1 MILAFWVDRMLTKD
15 VLVYQSAFRTSRED
29 KNENKDRIKGCCCQ
43 GLLLDHFRSEITY
56 SISWESRHATSIP
69 HGRIESIPKEGRC
82 HWIHYIALFLNSLY
96 RRKEIKI
103 KIRSI
108 KYILTDFSADE
119 TECQLFYSHFF
130 WLSLFLVLFLAFQ
143 RFICYS
149 KGCFSDLQAFPWL
162 NWLLFLQRHRK
173 IWCF

>member
-1 MILAFWVDRMLTKD
+1 MLTKD

-119 TECQLFYSHFF
+119 TECQLFYSHLF
-130 WLSLFLVLFLAFQ
+130 WLDLSCCNRLLDTDFLESTSPAISASVYPSNTGLPLPKHKHTLEVPL
-143 RFICYS
+143 RYLRI
-149 KGCFSDLQAFPWL
+149 
-162 NWLLFLQRHRK
+162 
-173 IWCF
+173 I